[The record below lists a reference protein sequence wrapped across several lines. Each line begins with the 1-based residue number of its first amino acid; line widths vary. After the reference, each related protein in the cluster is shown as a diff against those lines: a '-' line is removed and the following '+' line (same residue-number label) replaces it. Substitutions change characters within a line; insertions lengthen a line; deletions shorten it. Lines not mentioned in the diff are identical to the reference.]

1 MSARYRFALAPSGPA
16 IAFLPLV
23 WYILGV
29 TGPVSK
35 QISLAEAAASI
46 PDGATVALGGL
57 SMNSAPM
64 AFVREL
70 VRAGRRDLTVVAI
83 VAGMCV
89 DWLVAAGAASRVV
102 AGLISFEGFGLAPHF
117 RRGVES
123 GEVTMEEYSEHL
135 LICRL
140 QAQARRLPFVP
151 TVAGLGTDVPAL
163 HAESGAL
170 RVETDA
176 ATGRAYVACTPLAV
190 DVAVVH
196 VHEADVAGNAR
207 VNPKLIWLDS
217 EIVNAAD
224 RTIVTT
230 ERIVD
235 TASFTAEP
243 HRTTYPRF
251 MVDAVCEAPRGA
263 FPTSCFPDYGH
274 DNGFFEDYL
283 AACSSPEALA
293 VFFERRVAGP
303 ATWADFLAANDV
315 RPAGGDGGE
324 AGS

>member
-1 MSARYRFALAPSGPA
+1 M
-16 IAFLPLV
+16 
-23 WYILGV
+23 

-35 QISLAEAAASI
+35 QISLAEAAASV

-70 VRAGRRDLTVVAI
+70 ARANKRDLTLVAI

-89 DWLVAAGAASRVV
+89 DWLVAAGCVSRVV
-102 AGLISFEGFGLAPHF
+102 TGLISFEGFGLAPHF
-117 RRGVES
+117 RHGVQS
-123 GEVTMEEYSEHL
+123 RKVAMEEYSEHL

-140 QAQARRLPFVP
+140 QAQARHLPFMP

-163 HAESGAL
+163 HEDSKTL
-170 RVETDA
+170 RVETDP
-176 ATGRAYVACTPLAV
+176 ATGRAYVACTPLEV

-196 VHEADVAGNAR
+196 THEADEAGNAR
-207 VNPKLIWLDS
+207 VNPKLLWMDS

-224 RTIVTT
+224 RTIVTA

-235 TASFTAEP
+235 TAEFTTEP

-251 MVDAVCEAPRGA
+251 MVDTVCEAPRGA
-263 FPTSCFPDYGH
+263 FPTSFFPDYGH
-274 DNGFFEDYL
+274 DGGFFEAYV
-283 AACSSPEALA
+283 AACGLPGDFAEFWDRRIVGPE
-293 VFFERRVAGP
+293 
-303 ATWADFLAANDV
+303 TWEDCLAANGV
-315 RPAGGDGGE
+315 SPGDGT
-324 AGS
+324 AP

>member
-1 MSARYRFALAPSGPA
+1 M
-16 IAFLPLV
+16 V
-23 WYILGV
+23 
-29 TGPVSK
+29 GPVSK

-70 VRAGRRDLTVVAI
+70 VRAGKRDLTVVAI

-89 DWLVAAGAASRVV
+89 DWLVAAGCASRVL
-102 AGLISFEGFGLAPHF
+102 AGLVSFEGFGLAPHF
-117 RRGVES
+117 RHGAES
-123 GEVTMEEYSEHL
+123 GKVAMEEYSEHL

-140 QAQARRLPFVP
+140 QAQARRLPFMP
-151 TVAGLGTDVPAL
+151 TVAGLGTDVPGL
-163 HAESGAL
+163 HSASGAL

-176 ATGRAYVACTPLAV
+176 ATGRPYVACTPLAV

-207 VNPKLIWLDS
+207 VNPKLIWMDS
-217 EIVNAAD
+217 ELVNAAD
-224 RTIVTT
+224 RTIVTA
-230 ERIVD
+230 ERVVE

-251 MVDAVCEAPRGA
+251 MVDSVCEAPRGA
-263 FPTSCFPDYGH
+263 FPTSFFPDYGH
-274 DNGFFEDYL
+274 HGGFYEDYL
-283 AACSSPEALA
+283 AACSSPADFSA
-293 VFFERRVAGP
+293 FFEQRVTGP
-303 ATWADFLAANDV
+303 ATWEGFLAANGV
-315 RPAGGDGGE
+315 SPGGAGEGM
-324 AGS
+324 AS

>member
-1 MSARYRFALAPSGPA
+1 M
-16 IAFLPLV
+16 I
-23 WYILGV
+23 
-29 TGPVSK
+29 GPVSK
-35 QISLAEAAASI
+35 QLTLAEAADSV

-70 VRAGRRDLTVVAI
+70 VRAGKRDLTVVAI

-89 DWLVAAGAASRVV
+89 DWLVAAGAVSRVV

-123 GEVTMEEYSEHL
+123 GKVAMEEYSEHL

-140 QAQARRLPFVP
+140 QAQARRLPFMP
-151 TVAGLGTDVPAL
+151 TVAGLGTGVPAL
-163 HAESGAL
+163 HAASGAL

-176 ATGRAYVACTPLAV
+176 ATGRPYVACTPLAV

-196 VHEADVAGNAR
+196 VHEADVAGDAR
-207 VNPKLIWLDS
+207 VNPKLIWMDN
-217 EIVNAAD
+217 EIVNAAE
-224 RTIVTT
+224 RTIVTS
-230 ERIVD
+230 ERIVEG
-235 TASFTAEP
+235 AAFTAEP

-263 FPTSCFPDYGH
+263 FPTSCFPEYGH
-274 DNGFFEDYL
+274 HSGFFEDYL
-283 AACSSPEALA
+283 AACASPEDFAT
-293 VFFERRVAGP
+293 FWKRRIVGP
-303 ATWADFLAANDV
+303 ETWGDFLAANGVQAD
-315 RPAGGDGGE
+315 GDRGE
-324 AGS
+324 GVAS

>member
-1 MSARYRFALAPSGPA
+1 MTSA
-16 IAFLPLV
+16 
-23 WYILGV
+23 
-29 TGPVSK
+29 VSK
-35 QISLAEAAASI
+35 RISLAEAAASI

-64 AFVREL
+64 AFAREL

-89 DWLVAAGAASRVV
+89 DWLAAAGAVSRVV
-102 AGLISFEGFGLAPHF
+102 AGLVSFEGFGLAPHF

-123 GEVTMEEYSEHL
+123 GGVTMEEYSEHL

-151 TVAGLGTDVPAL
+151 TLAGLGTDVPAL

-170 RVETDA
+170 RVETDV
-176 ATGRAYVACTPLAV
+176 ATGRVYVACTPLAV

-196 VHEADVAGNAR
+196 VHEADAAGNAR
-207 VNPKLIWLDS
+207 VNPKLIWMDS

-224 RTIVTT
+224 RTIVTA
-230 ERIVD
+230 ERIVE
-235 TASFTAEP
+235 TASFTVEP

-251 MVDAVCEAPRGA
+251 MIDAVCAAPRGA

-274 DNGFFEDYL
+274 DDGFFEDYI
-283 AACSSPEALA
+283 AACGSPEDFTA
-293 VFFERRVAGP
+293 FWERRIAGP
-303 ATWADFLAANDV
+303 ETWEDFLAANGV
-315 RPAGGDGGE
+315 SAAGDG
-324 AGS
+324 AAA

>member
-1 MSARYRFALAPSGPA
+1 M
-16 IAFLPLV
+16 IAA
-23 WYILGV
+23 
-29 TGPVSK
+29 TSK
-35 QISLAEAAASI
+35 QASLAEAAASV

-70 VRAGRRDLTVVAI
+70 VRANKRDLTVVAI

-89 DWLVAAGAASRVV
+89 DWLVAAGCAPRVV
-102 AGLISFEGFGLAPHF
+102 AGLISFEGLGLAPHF
-117 RRGVES
+117 RQGVQS
-123 GEVTMEEYSEHL
+123 GRVAMEEYSEHL

-140 QAQARRLPFVP
+140 QAQARRLPFMP

-163 HAESGAL
+163 HAASGAL

-176 ATGRAYVACTPLAV
+176 TSGRTYVACTPLPV

-196 VHEADVAGNAR
+196 VHEADGAGNAR
-207 VNPKLIWLDS
+207 VNPKLVWMDS

-224 RTIVTT
+224 RTIVTA

-235 TASFTAEP
+235 TTAFTAEP

-251 MVDAVCEAPRGA
+251 MVDTVCEAPRGA
-263 FPTSCFPDYGH
+263 FPTVVLPRLRPRRPVLRGVR
-274 DNGFFEDYL
+274 GGVWL
-283 AACSSPEALA
+283 AGRL
-293 VFFERRVAGP
+293 RRVLGA
-303 ATWADFLAANDV
+303 ADRRPRDV
-315 RPAGGDGGE
+315 E
-324 AGS
+324 